1 MADTKTVPQHHQY
14 CNSSQ
19 ITPRNG
25 VVTLFGYGSSIRVK
39 RGHLILEDGIGG
51 ERRQARFARVGHDL
65 KRLVVIGSDGIV
77 SFAALRWLAD
87 QDSAFVMLERDGC
100 VLATTGPVRP
110 SDARLRRAQALSN
123 ESGAATLI
131 TKELISRKLAGQ
143 AQVAT
148 ERLDNLEV
156 TGKIA
161 QLRTCVES
169 ANSIDKIRSLESQ
182 AAKTYWRAWK
192 EFPVNFPKFD
202 MQRVPDHWRRFGT
215 RESPLT
221 NSPRLAAN
229 PPNAILNYL
238 YAILESEARLA
249 AAALGLDPG
258 LGVLHVDSRT
268 RDSLAC
274 DLMEPVRPMVD
285 AYLLDW
291 LRRGLL
297 RREWFFEQRDGNC
310 RLMGE
315 FAQQL
320 SETAKTWSDAVAPH
334 AERCARIL
342 WSTVPKAT
350 DYRFNATPLTQTRRR
365 AAKGV
370 VTVSVSKSVPS
381 PPTICQQCGKSIRR
395 GTESCSICSKVNSRE
410 ALLKAA
416 QKGRIAAQQPQVL
429 ARLGEK
435 QRSHRLAE
443 LAWKPEDKPAWLD
456 ETVYAAQVHPKLANY
471 SISRIAMTLGVSL
484 PYASD
489 IRAGRRRPHP
499 RHWLALAGLVGESL
513 NR

>member
-1 MADTKTVPQHHQY
+1 MP
-14 CNSSQ
+14 SQ
-19 ITPRNG
+19 SLTNQTNLQPRLG
-25 VVTLFGYGSSIRVK
+25 AVTLFGYGSSVSVD
-39 RGHLILEDGIGG
+39 RGHLVLEDGIGD
-51 ERRQARFARVGHDL
+51 ERSSTRLARVGHGL
-65 KRLVVIGSDGIV
+65 KRLIVIGSHGSV

-87 QDSAFVMLERDGC
+87 QDAAFVMLDRDGS
-100 VLATTGPVRP
+100 VLVTTGPVRA
-110 SDARLRRAQALSN
+110 SDARLRRAQAFSS

-131 TKELISRKLAGQ
+131 TKELISQKLLGQ
-143 AQVAT
+143 SQVAR
-148 ERLDNLEV
+148 ESLNNLEV
-156 TGKIA
+156 SEKIA
-161 QLRTCVES
+161 QLRNCVES

-192 EFPVNFPKFD
+192 EHPVNFPNLDLQK
-202 MQRVPDHWRRFGT
+202 VPDHWKRFGT
-215 RESPLT
+215 RESLLT
-221 NSPRLAAN
+221 NSPRLAVN

-274 DLMEPVRPMVD
+274 DLMEPVRPRVD

-291 LRRGLL
+291 LKRGFL

-320 SETAKTWSDAVAPH
+320 SETARTWRDAVAPY
-334 AERCARIL
+334 AERCAKIL
-342 WSTVPKAT
+342 WSTVAGAFNN
-350 DYRFNATPLTQTRRR
+350 RFNATPLTQNRPR
-365 AAKGV
+365 AAKGGA
-370 VTVSVSKSVPS
+370 TASVSNPLPN
-381 PPTICQQCGKSIRR
+381 PPTVCRHCGKRIRR
-395 GTESCSICSKVNSRE
+395 GTESCSTCSKVNSRE

-456 ETVYAAQVHPKLANY
+456 ETVYATQVHPKLANY

-489 IRAGRRRPHP
+489 IRVGRRRPHP
-499 RHWLALAGLVGESL
+499 RHWLALARLAGISSE
-513 NR
+513 R

>member
-1 MADTKTVPQHHQY
+1 M
-14 CNSSQ
+14 
-19 ITPRNG
+19 I
-25 VVTLFGYGSSIRVK
+25 
-39 RGHLILEDGIGG
+39 
-51 ERRQARFARVGHDL
+51 
-65 KRLVVIGSDGIV
+65 

-87 QDSAFVMLERDGC
+87 QNAAFVMLERDGS
-100 VLATTGPVRP
+100 VLATTGPVRN
-110 SDARLRRAQALSN
+110 SDARLRRAQALADD
-123 ESGAATLI
+123 SGAAVLI
-131 TKELISRKLAGQ
+131 TKELISQKLFGQ
-143 AQVAT
+143 A
-148 ERLDNLEV
+148 RLVGEGLGNLR
-156 TGKIA
+156 TSWKIT
-161 QLRTCVES
+161 QLRSGVES
-169 ANSIDKIRSLESQ
+169 ANTVNEVRNLESQ
-182 AAKTYWRAWK
+182 AAKIYWRAWR
-192 EFPVNFPKFD
+192 EVTINFPKID
-202 MQRVPDHWRRFGT
+202 QQRVPDHWERFGT

-221 NSPRLAAN
+221 NSPRLAVN

-274 DLMEPVRPMVD
+274 DLMEPVRPKVD
-285 AYLLDW
+285 AFLLDW
-291 LRRGLL
+291 LRRGLV

-320 SETAKTWSDAVAPH
+320 SETARTWRDAVAPY
-334 AERCARIL
+334 AERCAKIL
-342 WSTVPKAT
+342 WSTVAGAFNN
-350 DYRFNATPLTQTRRR
+350 RFNATPLTQNRRR
-365 AAKGV
+365 AAKGGA
-370 VTVSVSKSVPS
+370 TASVSNPLPN
-381 PPTICQQCGKSIRR
+381 PPTVCRHCGKPIRR
-395 GTESCSICSKVNSRE
+395 GTESCSTCSKVNSRE

-416 QKGRIAAQQPQVL
+416 QKGRIAAQQPQAL

-456 ETVYAAQVHPKLANY
+456 ETVYATQVHPKLANY

-489 IRAGRRRPHP
+489 IRAGRKKPHP
-499 RHWLALAGLVGESL
+499 RHWLALAGLADILHSRE
-513 NR
+513 